1 MTGVLL
7 VLLPVLAFG
16 TGAYLVVSLLDRTFK
31 SSGGYQEALALVR
44 SDPAALRALG
54 APIDDGWFP
63 TGHVESD
70 GAGGTS
76 DLAIP
81 VSGPKG
87 DGTLYVKATSDMG
100 EWHFTRL
107 LLRVKGT
114 GEEIDLLQTE
124 P

>member
-1 MTGVLL
+1 M
-7 VLLPVLAFG
+7 
-16 TGAYLVVSLLDRTFK
+16 DRTFK
-31 SSGGYQEALALVR
+31 SSGGYREALALAP
-44 SDPAALRALG
+44 DPAALRALG
-54 APIDDGWFP
+54 APIYDGWFP

-87 DGTLYVKATSDMG
+87 DGTLSVKATSDMG

-107 LLRVKGT
+107 LLRVKGS